1 MKQAIAENNS
11 GLLMQIQELV
21 KSSVSDLKRSNESI
35 ASQQMSE
42 IKRIKRDSVPHFKK
56 KSNEDQFNASLFACI
71 YYRAYS
77 IKPLFLWHS

>member
-21 KSSVSDLKRSNESI
+21 KSSVSDPKRSNESI

-42 IKRIKRDSVPHFKK
+42 IKRI
-56 KSNEDQFNASLFACI
+56 
-71 YYRAYS
+71 
-77 IKPLFLWHS
+77 